1 VRLDWLELAN
11 FRSYPLLEFAPE
23 PTVNVLVGH
32 NGAGKT
38 NLLEA
43 VAYLGSLTSFRGA
56 PDSAL
61 VALEAPSA
69 VLRGEVHHAGS
80 NSLVEIELPVEGRR
94 RVQVNRQRL
103 TRAADM
109 LGHLRI
115 VVFLPDDLDIVKR
128 SPSYRRDFL
137 DAVCVQLWPV
147 AYLDQ
152 QEYERALRQRNSL
165 LRQMGRNT
173 DPTTLS
179 VWNQR
184 LSEAGAKI
192 MVRRHEAIEA
202 LSTHVEQAYQALAG
216 ETTEIVLGYRSE
228 WGGSVTEPSSVE
240 ELSARLWA
248 SLEEAE
254 ATDKDRRTTTVGPH
268 RDEPVFFINGRPT
281 RTHASQGEQRTL
293 VLSLRLASHA
303 AVSERVGS
311 PPLLV
316 LDDVFS
322 ELDMNRARALAVAL
336 PEAQTFITTAR
347 DEEVPLAGA
356 RWEVVVGGVRKG
368 NAA

>member
-1 VRLDWLELAN
+1 MRLDWLELTD
-11 FRSYPLLEFAPE
+11 FRSYSQLSFAPE
-23 PTVNVLVGH
+23 PTVNVLVGR

-43 VAYLGSLTSFRGA
+43 VAYLGSLSSFRNA
-56 PDSAL
+56 PESAL
-61 VALEAPSA
+61 VALEGENAI
-69 VLRGEVHHAGS
+69 LRGEVHHAGS
-80 NSLVEIELPVEGRR
+80 TSLVEIELPRQGRR

-103 TRAADM
+103 TKMADM

-147 AYLDQ
+147 SYLDQ
-152 QEYERALRQRNSL
+152 QEYDRALRQRNTL
-165 LRQMGRNT
+165 LRQMGRHA

-184 LSEAGAKI
+184 LSEAGAKV
-192 MVRRHEAIEA
+192 MTRRSQAIEA
-202 LSTHVEQAYQALAG
+202 LSRHVEQAYQTLA
-216 ETTEIVLGYRSE
+216 SE
-228 WGGSVTEPSSVE
+228 PTSVRLDLHSDWAGAAAGQLAPE
-240 ELSARLWA
+240 ELAAKLWA
-248 SLEEAE
+248 ALEAAE
-254 ATDKDRRTTTVGPH
+254 EHDKDRRTTTVGPH
-268 RDEPVFFINGRPT
+268 RDEPVFFIDERPT

-303 AVSERVGS
+303 AISERVGS

-322 ELDMNRARALAVAL
+322 ELDMRRATALAAAL

-356 RWEVVVGGVRKG
+356 RWEVVDGGVRRG
-368 NAA
+368 VAA

>member
-1 VRLDWLELAN
+1 MKLDWLELTD
-11 FRSYPLLEFAPE
+11 FRSYPSLQFAPE

-38 NLLEA
+38 NLLES

-61 VALEAPSA
+61 VSLEAASA
-69 VLRGEVHHAGS
+69 VLRGEVQHAGS
-80 NSLVEIELPVEGRR
+80 KSLVEIELPIEGRR
-94 RVQVNRQRL
+94 RVQVNRQKL

-115 VVFLPDDLDIVKR
+115 IVFLPDDLDIVKR
-128 SPSYRRDFL
+128 SPAYRRDFL

-173 DPTTLS
+173 DPTTLG

-184 LSEAGAKI
+184 LSEAGAKVMI
-192 MVRRHEAIEA
+192 RRHEAIRA
-202 LSTHVEQAYQALAG
+202 LSAHVEQAYRALAG
-216 ETTEIVLGYRSE
+216 EATEIVLGYRSD
-228 WGGSVTEPSSVE
+228 WGGSVTETHPAE

-248 SLEEAE
+248 ALEHAE

-268 RDEPVFFINGRPT
+268 RDEPTFSINGRAT

-316 LDDVFS
+316 LDDAFS
-322 ELDMNRARALAVAL
+322 ELDMNRARALAAAL

-347 DEEVPLAGA
+347 DEEVPLEGA
-356 RWEVVVGGVRKG
+356 HWEVTVGGVKKG

>member
-1 VRLDWLELAN
+1 MRLDWLELTN
-11 FRSYPLLEFAPE
+11 FRSYSQLAFTPE
-23 PTVNVLVGH
+23 PTVNVLVGR

-38 NLLEA
+38 NLLES
-43 VAYLGSLTSFRGA
+43 VAYLGSLSSFRGA
-56 PDSAL
+56 PESAL
-61 VALEAPSA
+61 VALDAPSA
-69 VLRGEVHHAGS
+69 ILRGEVEHAGS
-80 NSLVEIELPVEGRR
+80 TSLVEIELPLEGRR

-103 TRAADM
+103 TKMADM

-147 AYLDQ
+147 SYLDQ
-152 QEYERALRQRNSL
+152 QEYERALRQRNTL
-165 LRQMGRNT
+165 LRQMGRQT

-179 VWNQR
+179 VWNER
-184 LSEAGAKI
+184 LSEAGAKV
-192 MVRRHEAIEA
+192 MTRRAEAISA
-202 LSTHVEQAYQALAG
+202 LASHVERSYQALVSEA
-216 ETTEIVLGYRSE
+216 TPITLGYDSA
-228 WGGSVTEPSSVE
+228 WGGSVTEAVAPE
-240 ELSARLWA
+240 ELAARLWA
-248 SLEEAE
+248 ALEAAE
-254 ATDKDRRTTTVGPH
+254 GHDKDRRTTTVGPH
-268 RDEPVFFINGRPT
+268 RDEPVFFIDGRPT

-303 AVSERVGS
+303 AISERVGS

-322 ELDMNRARALAVAL
+322 ELDMLRASALAAAL

-347 DEEVPLAGA
+347 DEEVPLEGA
-356 RWEVVVGGVRKG
+356 RWEVIQGAVTRG
-368 NAA
+368 AAA